1 MNIGDIVMIRECH
14 KQPELIGLEAKVVAL
29 VDPTLAKYPVQVQL
43 NEVPGVFGFREDEL
57 EPKADIPDAFKGALG
72 G

>member
-1 MNIGDIVMIRECH
+1 MIRECH

-57 EPKADIPDAFKGALG
+57 EPKADIPDAFKDAFPQ
-72 G
+72 